1 MGVLSRKS
9 KVLSLSVSPEIA
21 EELDIIAK
29 TESKNRSEIFKEMF
43 LTYKKSLAEKEW
55 RELFDF
61 GEETA
66 KRFRIKDEEELFN
79 ILNREGF

>member
-1 MGVLSRKS
+1 MSVLSRKS
-9 KVLSLSVSPEIA
+9 KILSLSVSPEIA
-21 EELDIIAK
+21 TELDMIAK
-29 TESKNRSEIFKEMF
+29 IESKNRSEIFKEMF
-43 LTYKKSLAEKEW
+43 LTYKESLAEKEW

-66 KRFRIKDEEELFN
+66 KRFRIKDEEDLFN

>member
-1 MGVLSRKS
+1 MSILSRKS
-9 KVLSLSVSPEIA
+9 KILSLSVSPEIA
-21 EELDIIAK
+21 MELDMIAK

-43 LTYKKSLAEKEW
+43 LTYRESLAEKEW
-55 RELFDF
+55 RDLFDF